1 MIGYVRD
8 AASIDTV
15 LGGFLAKEP
24 HSQRYRVEAL
34 PVAVEAGSSDLAY
47 TRHGRDFVYGGQPA
61 PNRPGPIS
69 VWHLWL
75 G

>member
-8 AASIDTV
+8 GSSTDTT
-15 LGGFLAKEP
+15 LGGFLARDLY
-24 HSQRYRVEAL
+24 SQRYRVESL
-34 PVAVEAGSSDLAY
+34 PVAVGAGSADLAH
-47 TRHGRDFVYGGQPA
+47 TRHGRDFVYGGQLA

-75 G
+75 A